1 MTDADSGSPIQLD
14 ADRYPTDVAA
24 SRYVKHPGVV
34 PQPTEH
40 WLILGPR
47 GSGKTIMLKAL
58 YTEWR
63 AVPGLLPVYIE
74 LQPSIAKIAGELPLY
89 GHEPLSPRDRAM
101 LDCMSLAV
109 SVALVTG
116 VAAALRPE
124 STIDAL
130 KLFSWHPS
138 AGTLEEWTRNAHNKL
153 WDALVSGNPFDFETP
168 PVSVVAS
175 TLGDSV
181 RREAQ
186 KTLVL
191 LVDQIDQVP
200 APVFRPIVSL
210 LRRTSSYTT
219 IMASRPCPTAPEQA
233 VMPSDVVAG
242 ETYQVMSI
250 GPELEIA
257 RREALIASV
266 LHKLPFLDESKE
278 NLVKQ
283 SRTLASLTWPSLRLA
298 IQICQVYEQMLM
310 HGQSSSAWQ
319 DAIVE
324 VSHRYEDVVKDG
336 LRAWCANPSQILR
349 EWRKDALEKDGTGA
363 DHIIRATLRLV
374 RRDLFA
380 SVDEDAAAFFRV
392 ALKHGILFP
401 GAHERYVLDQLP
413 DSFEV
418 GPLLLITDATRLS
431 PERAE
436 VSVEWDV
443 RHVDLKRWVKSS
455 RPHEVRTK
463 RIFISYW
470 MSDPIRKT
478 SEVAEIL
485 RARLLDTV
493 TLVMGEIHGSPQFS
507 PKILQKVESCNLV
520 LCDLTT
526 QNRNIFVE
534 YGWAIGL
541 NKPVVQVAK
550 VKEKEVIRNR
560 KYPGWLTA
568 RHFQFYETEEQQ
580 EKLCTSVIRLLNEPV
595 DRVGQWIYE
604 PPATDM
610 MFRPKPTVMTLLGP
624 GPLIEEVSSRC
635 GDKIREYAVEFDA
648 FAIGDQ
654 SAVLFECIRR
664 ARKAGTL
671 ALLFT
676 GTSADYL
683 TCLAG
688 GIFTTKEYA
697 YKASRRFRRQLVLFN
712 GSALPRAEVVPNL
725 LSSYPRVEMP
735 VSMDQLVARLTV
747 QAKLVRDWVAGG
759 TKRRTK

>member
-1 MTDADSGSPIQLD
+1 
-14 ADRYPTDVAA
+14 
-24 SRYVKHPGVV
+24 
-34 PQPTEH
+34 
-40 WLILGPR
+40 
-47 GSGKTIMLKAL
+47 MLKAL

-89 GHEPLSPRDRAM
+89 GHEPLSPRDHAM

-116 VAAALRPE
+116 VAATLRPE

-138 AGTLEEWTRNAHNKL
+138 TGTLEEWTRNAHNKL
-153 WDALVSGNPFDFETP
+153 RDAFVSGNPFDFETP

-250 GPELEIA
+250 GPEREIA

-266 LHKLPFLDESKE
+266 LQKLPFLDKSKE
-278 NLVKQ
+278 KLVNQ

-298 IQICQVYEQMLM
+298 IQVCQVYEQMLM
-310 HGQSSSAWQ
+310 HGQGSTAWQ

-324 VSHRYEDVVKDG
+324 VSHRYEDIVKDG

-418 GPLLLITDATRLS
+418 GPLLLVTDATRLC

-436 VSVEWDV
+436 VSVEWEV
-443 RHVDLKRWVKSS
+443 RHGDLKRWVKPS
-455 RPHEVRTK
+455 RPHEIRTK
-463 RIFISYW
+463 RIFVSYW
-470 MSDPIRKT
+470 MSDPLHET
-478 SEVAEIL
+478 SAVAKIL
-485 RARLLDTV
+485 KARLLDTV
-493 TLVMGEIHGSPQFS
+493 TVVMGEIHGSPQFS
-507 PKILQKVESCNLV
+507 PKILEKVQSCNLV

-526 QNRNIFVE
+526 RNRNIFVE
-534 YGWAIGL
+534 YGWAVGL
-541 NKPVVQVAK
+541 NKPVVQVAI
-550 VKEKEVIRNR
+550 EKEAIQNC
-560 KYPGWLTA
+560 PSWLTA
-568 RHFQFYETEEQQ
+568 RQFQFYKTEEQQ
-580 EKLCTSVIRLLNEPV
+580 EKLSTSVIRLLNEPV

-604 PPATDM
+604 PPAIDM
-610 MFRPKPTVMTLLGP
+610 AFRPKPTVMMLLGP

-635 GDKIREYAVEFDA
+635 ADKIREYAVELDT
-648 FAIGDQ
+648 FAIDDRPG
-654 SAVLFECIRR
+654 VLFESIKR

-671 ALLFT
+671 VLLFA
-676 GTSADYL
+676 GTSDDYL

-688 GIFTTKEYA
+688 GIFTTKDKA
-697 YKASRRFRRQLVLFN
+697 YMARRPLRRQLVLFK
-712 GSALPRAEVVPNL
+712 GSNLPQAEVIPDL
-725 LSSYPRVEMP
+725 LSSYPQVEMP
-735 VSMDQLVARLTV
+735 ASMDQLVARLT
-747 QAKLVRDWVAGG
+747 ARARAVRDWVAGG

>member
-1 MTDADSGSPIQLD
+1 
-14 ADRYPTDVAA
+14 
-24 SRYVKHPGVV
+24 
-34 PQPTEH
+34 
-40 WLILGPR
+40 
-47 GSGKTIMLKAL
+47 
-58 YTEWR
+58 
-63 AVPGLLPVYIE
+63 
-74 LQPSIAKIAGELPLY
+74 
-89 GHEPLSPRDRAM
+89 
-101 LDCMSLAV
+101 MSLAV
-109 SVALVTG
+109 SVSLVTS

-124 STIDAL
+124 SITDAL
-130 KLFSWHPS
+130 RLFSSWHPQT
-138 AGTLEEWTRNAHNKL
+138 GTLEEWTRNAHKRL
-153 WDALVSGNPFDFETP
+153 RDALVSGAPFAFETP

-200 APVFRPIVSL
+200 SPVFQPIVSL

-219 IMASRPCPTAPEQA
+219 VMASRPCPTAPEQA

-242 ETYQVMSI
+242 ETYQVLSI
-250 GPELEIA
+250 GRELDLA
-257 RREALIASV
+257 RRESLITSV
-266 LHKLPFLDESKE
+266 LQKLPFLHRSKE
-278 NLVKQ
+278 ELVNQ
-283 SRTLASLTWPSLRLA
+283 SRTLAALTWPSLRLA
-298 IQICQVYEQMLM
+298 IQICQVYEQMLL
-310 HGQSSSAWQ
+310 HGQGSTAWH

-336 LRAWCANPSQILR
+336 LRAWCANPSQVLR
-349 EWRKDALEKDGTGA
+349 EWRKDALKKVGTGA
-363 DHIIRATLRLV
+363 DHIIRATLHLV

-401 GAHERYVLDQLP
+401 GASERYVLDRLP

-418 GPLLLITDATRLS
+418 GPLLLVTDTTRLS
-431 PERAE
+431 PDRGEAFVGWE
-436 VSVEWDV
+436 V
-443 RHVDLKRWVKSS
+443 RQADLKRWVKPSQP
-455 RPHEVRTK
+455 REIRTK
-463 RIFISYW
+463 RIFVSYR
-470 MSDPIRKT
+470 MSDPLRET

-507 PKILQKVESCNLV
+507 PKIFQKVKSCNLV

-534 YGWAIGL
+534 YGWAVGL
-541 NKPVVQVAK
+541 NKPVLQVAK
-550 VKEKEVIRNR
+550 DGEAMKN
-560 KYPGWLTA
+560 YPGWLTA
-568 RHFQFYETEEQQ
+568 RQFQFYESEEHRD
-580 EKLCTSVIRLLNEPV
+580 KLSTSVIRLLNEPA
-595 DRVGQWIYE
+595 DRIQTWIYE
-604 PPATDM
+604 PPSSDM

-624 GPLIEEVSSRC
+624 ASLIEEVSSKC
-635 GDKIREYAVEFDA
+635 ADKIREYAVEFDA

-654 SAVLFECIRR
+654 SAVLFESIRR

-671 ALLFT
+671 ALLFE

-688 GIFTTKEYA
+688 GIFTTKEKA
-697 YKASRRFRRQLVLFN
+697 YMASRPLRRQLILFN
-712 GSALPRAEVVPNL
+712 GSMLSRAEVVPDL

-735 VSMDQLVARLTV
+735 ASMDQLVAKLTA
-747 QAKLVRDWVAGG
+747 QARVVRDWVAAG
-759 TKRRTK
+759 TKRRSK

>member
-1 MTDADSGSPIQLD
+1 MTDADSRSPIQLD
-14 ADRYPTDVAA
+14 ADRYSTDVAA
-24 SRYVKHPGVV
+24 SRYVKHPGGI

-40 WLILGPR
+40 CLILGPR
-47 GSGKTIMLKAL
+47 GAGKTIMLKAL

-130 KLFSWHPS
+130 KLFPWHPS

-153 WDALVSGNPFDFETP
+153 RDALVSGNPFDFETP
-168 PVSVVAS
+168 PVFVVAS

-200 APVFRPIVSL
+200 SPVFQPIVSL
-210 LRRTSSYTT
+210 LRRTSSYTVV
-219 IMASRPCPTAPEQA
+219 MASRPCPTAPEQA
-233 VMPSDVVAG
+233 AMPKDVVAG

-250 GPELEIA
+250 GRELDIA
-257 RREALIASV
+257 IRESLITSI
-266 LHKLPFLDESKE
+266 LQKLPFVDKSKE
-278 NLVKQ
+278 ELVNQ
-283 SRTLASLTWPSLRLA
+283 SRTLAALTWPSLRLA
-298 IQICQVYEQMLM
+298 IQICQVYEQKLL
-310 HGQSSSAWQ
+310 HGQSSTAWR

-324 VSHRYEDVVKDG
+324 VSHRYEDIVKDG
-336 LRAWCANPSQILR
+336 LRAWCANPSQVLR
-349 EWRKDALEKDGTGA
+349 EWRKDAFQKVGTGTG
-363 DHIIRATLRLV
+363 HIIRATLRLV

-380 SVDEDAAAFFRV
+380 SVDEDAAAFLRV

-401 GAHERYVLDQLP
+401 GARERYVLDQLP

-418 GPLLLITDATRLS
+418 GPLLLIADAISLS

-436 VSVEWDV
+436 VSVEWEV
-443 RHVDLKRWVKSS
+443 RHGDLKRWVKPSHP
-455 RPHEVRTK
+455 REIRTK
-463 RIFISYW
+463 RIFVSYW
-470 MSDPIRKT
+470 MSDPRHET
-478 SEVAEIL
+478 SEVAKLL
-485 RARLLDTV
+485 RARLHDTV
-493 TLVMGEIHGSPQFS
+493 TVVMGEIHGSPQFS
-507 PKILQKVESCNLV
+507 PKILEKVKSCNLV

-526 QNRNIFVE
+526 RNRNIFVE
-534 YGWAIGL
+534 YGWAVGL
-541 NKPVVQVAK
+541 NKPVVQVAI
-550 VKEKEVIRNR
+550 EKEATQNC
-560 KYPGWLTA
+560 PSWLTA
-568 RHFQFYETEEQQ
+568 RQFQFYKTEEQQ
-580 EKLCTSVIRLLNEPV
+580 EKLSTSVIRLLNEPV

-604 PPATDM
+604 PPAIDM
-610 MFRPKPTVMTLLGP
+610 AFRPKPTIMTLLGP
-624 GPLIEEVSSRC
+624 KSLIDDVSSRC
-635 GDKIREYAVEFDA
+635 ADKIREYGVEFDA

-654 SAVLFECIRR
+654 SAVLFESIRR

-671 ALLFT
+671 ALLFE

-688 GIFTTKEYA
+688 GIFTTKEKA
-697 YKASRRFRRQLVLFN
+697 YMASRPLRRQLILFN
-712 GSALPRAEVVPNL
+712 GSMLSRAEVVPDL

-735 VSMDQLVARLTV
+735 ASMDQLVAKLTA
-747 QAKLVRDWVAGG
+747 QAKVVRDWVAAG
-759 TKRRTK
+759 TKKRSK

>member
-1 MTDADSGSPIQLD
+1 VTDADLRSPIQLD
-14 ADRYPTDVAA
+14 ADRYTTDVAA
-24 SRYVKHPGVV
+24 NRYVKHPGGV

-40 WLILGPR
+40 CLILGPR
-47 GSGKTIMLKAL
+47 GAGKTIMLKAL

-116 VAAALRPE
+116 VAAAVRPE

-130 KLFSWHPS
+130 KLFSWHQS
-138 AGTLEEWTRNAHNKL
+138 AGTLQEWTRNAHNKL
-153 WDALVSGNPFDFETP
+153 RDALISGNPFDFETP

-200 APVFRPIVSL
+200 SPVFRPIVSL

-257 RREALIASV
+257 RREALITSV
-266 LHKLPFLDESKE
+266 LQKLPFLENSKE
-278 NLVKQ
+278 KIVNQ
-283 SRTLASLTWPSLRLA
+283 SRTLAALTWPSLRLA

-310 HGQSSSAWQ
+310 HGQGSTAWQ

-324 VSHRYEDVVKDG
+324 VSHRYEDIVKDG
-336 LRAWCANPSQILR
+336 LRAWCANPSQVLR
-349 EWRKDALEKDGTGA
+349 EWREKALEKDGTSD

-380 SVDEDAAAFFRV
+380 NVDEDAAAFFRV

-401 GAHERYVLDQLP
+401 GARERYVLDQLP
-413 DSFEV
+413 DSFEI
-418 GPLLLITDATRLS
+418 GPLLLVTDATRLS

-436 VSVEWDV
+436 VSVDWGV
-443 RHVDLKRWVKSS
+443 GHGDLKRWVKPSQ
-455 RPHEVRTK
+455 PHAIRTK
-463 RIFISYW
+463 RIFVSYW
-470 MSDPIRKT
+470 MSDPLRQT

-493 TLVMGEIHGSPQFS
+493 TLVMGESHGSPQFS
-507 PKILQKVESCNLV
+507 PRILQKIERCNMV
-520 LCDLTT
+520 ICDLTT
-526 QNRNIFVE
+526 GIRNIFVE
-534 YGWAIGL
+534 YGWAVGL
-541 NKPVVQVAK
+541 NKPVVQVS
-550 VKEKEVIRNR
+550 KEKASIVNQ
-560 KYPGWLTA
+560 PGWLKA
-568 RHFQFYETEEQQ
+568 RQFQFYETEEQR
-580 EKLCTSVIRLLNEPV
+580 EKLFTSVIRLLNEPV

-604 PPATDM
+604 PPAIDM
-610 MFRPKPTVMTLLGP
+610 AFRPKPTVMTLLGP
-624 GPLIEEVSSRC
+624 GTLIEEVTNRYA
-635 GDKIREYAVEFDA
+635 DKIREYGVEFDA
-648 FAIGDQ
+648 LAIGDQ
-654 SAVLFECIRR
+654 SAVLFEAIRR

-676 GTSADYL
+676 GNSTDYL
-683 TCLAG
+683 PCLAG
-688 GIFTTKEYA
+688 GIFTTTAKA
-697 YKASRRFRRQLVLFN
+697 YSASRYLRRQLVLFN
-712 GSALPRAEVVPNL
+712 GSNLPRAEVIPDL
-725 LSSYPRVEMP
+725 LYSYPQVEMP
-735 VSMDQLVARLTV
+735 ASMDELAVKLTARARAL
-747 QAKLVRDWVAGG
+747 RDWVATGA
-759 TKRRTK
+759 RRKER

>member
-1 MTDADSGSPIQLD
+1 
-14 ADRYPTDVAA
+14 
-24 SRYVKHPGVV
+24 
-34 PQPTEH
+34 
-40 WLILGPR
+40 
-47 GSGKTIMLKAL
+47 MLKAL
-58 YTEWR
+58 YTEWQ
-63 AVPGLLPVYIE
+63 ANPGLLPVYIE

-116 VAAALRPE
+116 VATALRPE

-130 KLFSWHPS
+130 SLFPWHPS
-138 AGTLEEWTRNAHNKL
+138 TGTLEEWTRNAHKRL
-153 WDALVSGNPFDFETP
+153 RDAFVSGAPFTFETP
-168 PVSVVAS
+168 PVFVVAS

-181 RREAQ
+181 RRDAQ

-200 APVFRPIVSL
+200 SPVFQPIVSL
-210 LRRTSSYTT
+210 LRRTSSYTV

-233 VMPSDVVAG
+233 VMPRDVVAG

-250 GPELEIA
+250 GRELEIA
-257 RREALIASV
+257 PRESLITSI
-266 LHKLPFLDESKE
+266 LQKLPFGDKSKQE
-278 NLVKQ
+278 LVNQ
-283 SRTLASLTWPSLRLA
+283 SRTLAALTWPSLRLA
-298 IQICQVYEQMLM
+298 IQICQVYEQKLL
-310 HGQSSSAWQ
+310 HGQRSTAWQ

-324 VSHRYEDVVKDG
+324 VSHRYEDIVKDG
-336 LRAWCANPSQILR
+336 LRAWCANPSQVLR
-349 EWRKDALEKDGTGA
+349 EWRQDALQKAGTSA

-401 GAHERYVLDQLP
+401 GARERYVLDQLP

-418 GPLLLITDATRLS
+418 GPLLLVTDAIRLS

-436 VSVEWDV
+436 VSVEWEV
-443 RHVDLKRWVKSS
+443 RHGDLKRWVKPSHP
-455 RPHEVRTK
+455 REIRTK
-463 RIFISYW
+463 RIFVSYW
-470 MSDPIRKT
+470 MSDPLHET
-478 SEVAEIL
+478 SEVAKLL

-493 TLVMGEIHGSPQFS
+493 TVVMGEIHGSPQFS
-507 PKILQKVESCNLV
+507 PKILEKVQSCNLV

-526 QNRNIFVE
+526 RNRNIFVE
-534 YGWAIGL
+534 YGWAVGL
-541 NKPVVQVAK
+541 NKPVVQVAI
-550 VKEKEVIRNR
+550 EKEAIQNC
-560 KYPGWLTA
+560 PSWLTA
-568 RHFQFYETEEQQ
+568 RQFQFYKTEEQQ
-580 EKLCTSVIRLLNEPV
+580 EKLSASVIRLLNEPV

-604 PPATDM
+604 PPAIDM
-610 MFRPKPTVMTLLGP
+610 AFRPKPAVMTVLGP

-635 GDKIREYAVEFDA
+635 ADKIREYGVEFDT
-648 FAIGDQ
+648 FVIGDQ
-654 SAVLFECIRR
+654 STVLFESIRR

-688 GIFTTKEYA
+688 GIFTTKEKA
-697 YKASRRFRRQLVLFN
+697 YRASRYLRRQLVLFN
-712 GSALPRAEVVPNL
+712 GSGLPRAEVVPDL
-725 LSSYPRVEMP
+725 LSSYPGVEMP
-735 VSMDQLVARLTV
+735 ASMDQLAVKLTAR
-747 QAKLVRDWVAGG
+747 AKAVRDWVATGARR
-759 TKRRTK
+759 KRR

>member
-1 MTDADSGSPIQLD
+1 MTDADSRSPIQLD
-14 ADRYPTDVAA
+14 ADRYSTDVAA
-24 SRYVKHPGVV
+24 RRYVKHPGGI

-40 WLILGPR
+40 CLILGPR
-47 GSGKTIMLKAL
+47 GAGKTIMLKAL

-63 AVPGLLPVYIE
+63 AVPGLLPIYIE

-124 STIDAL
+124 ITIDAL
-130 KLFSWHPS
+130 KLFSWHPP
-138 AGTLEEWTRNAHNKL
+138 AGTLDEWTRNAHNKL
-153 WDALVSGNPFDFETP
+153 RHALVSGNPFDFETP

-181 RREAQ
+181 RRDAQ

-200 APVFRPIVSL
+200 LPVFRPIVSL

-250 GPELEIA
+250 GPELEIE
-257 RREALIASV
+257 RREALITSI
-266 LHKLPFLDESKE
+266 LQKLPFLDKSKE
-278 NLVKQ
+278 KLVKQ
-283 SRTLASLTWPSLRLA
+283 SRTLAALTWPSLRLA

-310 HGQSSSAWQ
+310 HGSSSSAWQ

-324 VSHRYEDVVKDG
+324 VSHRYEDIVKDG

-363 DHIIRATLRLV
+363 DHIIRGTLRLV

-413 DSFEV
+413 DSFEI
-418 GPLLLITDATRLS
+418 GPLLLVTDATRLS

-436 VSVEWDV
+436 VSVEWEV
-443 RHVDLKRWVKSS
+443 RHGDLKRWVKPSH
-455 RPHEVRTK
+455 PHEIRTK
-463 RIFISYW
+463 RIFVSYW
-470 MSDPIRKT
+470 MSDPLHET
-478 SEVAEIL
+478 SAVAEIL
-485 RARLLDTV
+485 GARLLDTV
-493 TLVMGEIHGSPQFS
+493 TVVMGEIHGSPQFS
-507 PKILQKVESCNLV
+507 PTILKKVQSCNLV

-526 QNRNIFVE
+526 RNRNIFVE
-534 YGWAIGL
+534 YGWAVGF
-541 NKPVVQVAK
+541 NKPVVQVAMD
-550 VKEKEVIRNR
+550 KEVIQNC
-560 KYPGWLTA
+560 PSWLTA
-568 RHFQFYETEEQQ
+568 RQFQFYKTEEQQ
-580 EKLCTSVIRLLNEPV
+580 EKLSTSVIRLLNEPA
-595 DRVGQWIYE
+595 DRVGQWIYQ
-604 PPATDM
+604 PPAIDM
-610 MFRPKPTVMTLLGP
+610 AFRPSPSIITLLGS
-624 GPLIEEVSSRC
+624 GSLIEEVSSRC
-635 GDKIREYAVEFDA
+635 ADKIREYGVEFGA
-648 FAIGDQ
+648 LVIGDQ
-654 SAVLFECIRR
+654 SAVLFESIKC

-683 TCLAG
+683 MCLAG
-688 GIFTTKEYA
+688 GTFTTKENA
-697 YKASRRFRRQLVLFN
+697 YRASRYIRRQLVLFN
-712 GSALPRAEVVPNL
+712 GSNLPQAEVIPNL

-735 VSMDQLVARLTV
+735 KSIDDLVARLTA
-747 QAKLVRDWVAGG
+747 QAKLIRDWVAGG